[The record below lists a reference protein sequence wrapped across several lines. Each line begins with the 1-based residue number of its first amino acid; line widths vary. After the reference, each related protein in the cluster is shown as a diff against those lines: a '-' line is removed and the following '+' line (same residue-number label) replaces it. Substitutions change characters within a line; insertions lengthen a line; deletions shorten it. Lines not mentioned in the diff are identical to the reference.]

1 MNEVKK
7 TKKCPVLVVD
17 DSEFVARLMI
27 KMLDDSGYQ
36 VVGHAKNGQDAL
48 AKYRE
53 LNPEIVTMDIIMPNM
68 GGIEA
73 ISELFK
79 INHRAKVL
87 VVSAMGHANIVD
99 QAMKIGA
106 KHYILK
112 PFQKDDFLKAVDIVR
127 DAA

>member
-1 MNEVKK
+1 MNEIKDS
-7 TKKCPVLVVD
+7 KKCPVLVVD

-27 KMLDDSGYQ
+27 KMLDETGYK

-48 AKYRE
+48 IKYRE
-53 LNPEIVTMDIIMPNM
+53 LNPAIVTMDIIMPSM

-79 INHRAKVL
+79 INRRVKVL
-87 VVSAMGHANIVD
+87 VVSAMGHDNVVD
-99 QAMKIGA
+99 QALKMGA

-112 PFQKDDFLKAVDIVR
+112 PFQREDFLKAVDLVNS
-127 DAA
+127 AV

>member
-1 MNEVKK
+1 MTEV
-7 TKKCPVLVVD
+7 KKCPVLVVD

-27 KMLDDSGYQ
+27 KMLDETGYQ

-48 AKYRE
+48 AKYKE
-53 LNPEIVTMDIIMPNM
+53 LNPEIVTMDIIMPSM

-79 INHRAKVL
+79 INRRAKVL
-87 VVSAMGHANIVD
+87 VVSAMGHDNIVD
-99 QAMKIGA
+99 QAIKIGA

-112 PFQKDDFLKAVDIVR
+112 PFQKEDFLKAVDLVHN
-127 DAA
+127 AV